1 VNSAIKGK
9 PKFVA
14 RRLVEIQV
22 CCTVHRSMFNFF
34 FGHLGLPYIEL
45 QIQVRFV

>member
-1 VNSAIKGK
+1 VNPARKGK

-14 RRLVEIQV
+14 RRPAEFQV
-22 CCTVHRSMFNFF
+22 CCTSLNVQKS
-34 FGHLGLPYIEL
+34 FGRLGLPYIEL

>member
-1 VNSAIKGK
+1 MNPAIKGK

-14 RRLVEIQV
+14 RRPVEFQV
-22 CCTVHRSMFNFF
+22 CCTSLNFQKS